1 MPGNDGL
8 WFDDDDRR
16 APIVPGARQPDPQQ
30 AIRASEPEPLRPR
43 PIQHLQ
49 LVPQREYL
57 KVQNSA

>member
-16 APIVPGARQPDPQQ
+16 APPVPDARQPDPEQ
-30 AIRASEPEPLRPR
+30 AVRPSESQPLRPR
-43 PIQHLQ
+43 SIQHLQ

-57 KVQNSA
+57 KVQSGA

>member
-8 WFDDDDRR
+8 MFDDDDRR
-16 APIVPGARQPDPQQ
+16 APLVPDAGQPDPEQ
-30 AIRASEPEPLRPR
+30 AVRPSESQPLRPR

-57 KVQNSA
+57 KVQNGA